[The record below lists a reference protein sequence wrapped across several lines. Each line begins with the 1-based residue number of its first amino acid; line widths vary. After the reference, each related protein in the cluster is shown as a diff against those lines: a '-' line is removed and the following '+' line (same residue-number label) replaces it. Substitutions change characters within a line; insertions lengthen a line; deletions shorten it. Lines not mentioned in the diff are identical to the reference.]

1 MLRIEQRLSGW
12 VEGLAE
18 RELILSRI
26 LDALREAKRVRPPLQ
41 LETPQEICSEARPF
55 RVVTVTSNK
64 GGVGKTTVA
73 ANLAVYLR
81 ALREDLPI
89 LLLGLDEQSL
99 IDRMFAIG
107 PPVVA
112 PTIAGALRKGSF
124 ASAVRLGQYGVH
136 YVPSSP
142 GISELKLEI
151 KDVFH
156 LQNALLQT
164 RWQGLVIIDTKSDFE
179 ILTHNAIAASD
190 LSIVVVKDHASLH
203 EAGKVFEF
211 LNRSEEGSDRGRVLL
226 SLMDLRVK
234 FVDEKRRDILA
245 LLLSEIR
252 RRGHPHFPT
261 FISRSPKIESLYTN
275 PDGCAHSILH
285 GAPGSIVHRQMRHLA
300 NDVLGFL
307 DRLES
312 GARDFETRVAVG
324 ADDWREARPR
334 SYAALQR

>member
-1 MLRIEQRLSGW
+1 LLGW

-18 RELILSRI
+18 SELNLSRI
-26 LDALREAKRVRPPLQ
+26 LDALREAKCARPPLQ
-41 LETPQEICSEARPF
+41 LETPQESCPEARPF

-112 PTIAGALRKGSF
+112 PTVAGALRKGSL

-142 GISELKLEI
+142 AISELKLEI
-151 KDVFH
+151 SDPFH
-156 LQNALLQT
+156 LSDALQET
-164 RWQGLVIIDTKSDFE
+164 RWQGLVVIDTKSDFE

-190 LSIVVVKDHASLH
+190 LSIVVVKDQSSLL
-203 EAGKVFEF
+203 EAGKVFELF
-211 LNRSEEGSDRGRVLL
+211 HRWGDGKDRGRVLL

-234 FVDEKRRDILA
+234 FGDENRRDILA

-252 RRGHPHFPT
+252 KRGYPHFPT

-275 PDGCAHSILH
+275 PDGRAHSILH
-285 GAPGSIVHRQMRHLA
+285 GAPGSIAHRQMHNLA
-300 NDVLGFL
+300 NDVLTFL
-307 DRLES
+307 DGLEA
-312 GARDFETRVAVG
+312 GADDLAARVAVG
-324 ADDWREARPR
+324 AGDWLEPRPR

>member
-1 MLRIEQRLSGW
+1 MLIIEHGLSGW
-12 VEGLAE
+12 FEGLAE
-18 RELILSRI
+18 WELSLSRI
-26 LDALREAKRVRPPLQ
+26 LDAVREARRVQPPLQ
-41 LETPQEICSEARPF
+41 LETPQESGAEARPF

-64 GGVGKTTVA
+64 GGVGKTTFA

-112 PTIAGALRKGSF
+112 PTVAGALRKGSF
-124 ASAVRLGQYGVH
+124 VSAVRLGQYGVH

-142 GISELKLEI
+142 GISELKMEI
-151 KDVFH
+151 TDVLH

-211 LNRSEEGSDRGRVLL
+211 FRRWGEGSDRGRVLL

-234 FVDEKRRDILA
+234 YGDEMRRDILA

-252 RRGHPHFPT
+252 RRGYPHFPT
-261 FISRSPKIESLYTN
+261 YISRSPKIESLYTN

-285 GAPGSIVHRQMRHLA
+285 GAPGSVVHRQMRHLA
-300 NDVLGFL
+300 NDVLGLL
-307 DRLES
+307 DGLE
-312 GARDFETRVAVG
+312 ARDLEVRVVAG
-324 ADDWREARPR
+324 PDGWRDARPR